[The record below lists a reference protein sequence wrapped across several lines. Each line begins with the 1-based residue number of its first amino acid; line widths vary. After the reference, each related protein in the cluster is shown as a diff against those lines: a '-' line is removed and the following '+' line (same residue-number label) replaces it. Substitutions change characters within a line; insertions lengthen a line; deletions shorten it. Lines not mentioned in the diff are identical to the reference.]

1 MTLTVS
7 WLFTIL
13 SCFLL
18 ESFSDAFCPVSTPII
33 VPFNRRIESIV
44 SLSEWSGDV
53 TNSENGKI
61 LGCTITNIGD
71 SLTDWEVKIDGEEA
85 DLGKF
90 SSVIYQK
97 LLSDGKQQN
106 YRGFRPG
113 TIPPMILPT
122 YVAYAMDECA
132 KEATLEALAQNEIRP
147 FQDARDN
154 IEINS
159 ISIAPPKEK
168 KKKKKKKKKG
178 NETANDDVSS
188 SQTET
193 IDEDSKKQ
201 IWSKFDTMQEAIDE
215 GGWKVRLKHVG
226 FFLNLLFVNT
236 PIGKNH
242 IIQLLLSSPLFH
254 NHILRFNT
262 ICFSACAVVILSLFS
277 YPILAL
283 LIK

>member
-1 MTLTVS
+1 MTITVS
-7 WLFTIL
+7 WLFTLI
-13 SCFLL
+13 CCLL
-18 ESFSDAFCPVSTPII
+18 ESSSDAFSPVPTRRTEST
-33 VPFNRRIESIV
+33 V

-85 DLGKF
+85 DLAKF

-201 IWSKFDTMQEAIDE
+201 NWSKFDTMQEAIDE
-215 GGWKVRLKHVG
+215 GGWKPGQSFSFIATAVKGQKLENQDVEGAKPIGEG
-226 FFLNLLFVNT
+226 FFD
-236 PIGKNH
+236 
-242 IIQLLLSSPLFH
+242 
-254 NHILRFNT
+254 R
-262 ICFSACAVVILSLFS
+262 
-277 YPILAL
+277 
-283 LIK
+283 